1 MTSAGR
7 RDDSADY
14 ARILGSGLP
23 LIDTRAPVEFA
34 KGSFPGAVNLPVMT
48 DSERQ
53 KVGTCY
59 KQQGQE
65 AAIRLGHQLV
75 SGAVKAARVQAWH
88 DFAHAH
94 PEGYL
99 FCFRGGL
106 RSQISQQWLA
116 EAGMPYPRIRGG
128 YKAMRGF
135 LLQTLDAAVAD
146 LGFLRIGGLTGSG
159 KTEVLQQLANGVDL
173 EGHANHRGSSFGR
186 RATSQPSQIGFENA
200 LAIDLLRKREAGWR
214 TLVLEDEA
222 RLIGRCALPLPLHQ
236 RMPAIPLVWLEAT
249 FEARVERILRDYV
262 IDLCAEF
269 VSELGAEQGPSG
281 FHERLQ
287 EALRHIAKRL
297 RPERARELADVLAA
311 AFVAQ
316 QRGEGFDGHRDWIRV
331 LLREYY
337 DPLYAH
343 HRQQRD
349 AAVVFRGDR
358 DEVLHWLRH
367 HHANRHPE

>member
-34 KGSFPGAVNLPVMT
+34 KGSFPGAVNLPLMT

-88 DFAHAH
+88 DFAHA
-94 PEGYL
+94 
-99 FCFRGGL
+99 R
-106 RSQISQQWLA
+106 
-116 EAGMPYPRIRGG
+116 MPYPRIRGG

-186 RATSQPSQIGFENA
+186 RATPQPSQIGFENA

-269 VSELGAEQGPSG
+269 VSELGADQGPSG

-287 EALRHIAKRL
+287 EALCHIAKRL

-311 AFVAQ
+311 AFAAQ

-358 DEVLHWLRH
+358 DEVLRWLRR
-367 HHANRHPE
+367 HHANRHLE

>member
-1 MTSAGR
+1 MTPAGR

-14 ARILGSGLP
+14 AHILRSGLA

-34 KGSFPGAVNLPVMT
+34 RGSFPGAVNLPLMT

-53 KVGTCY
+53 QVGTCY

-75 SGAVKAARVQAWH
+75 SGAVKAGRVQAWA
-88 DFAHAH
+88 DFARAH
-94 PEGYL
+94 PDGYL

-106 RSQISQQWLA
+106 RSQISQQWLV
-116 EAGMPYPRIRGG
+116 EAGLPYPRIRGG

-135 LLQTLDAAVAD
+135 LLQTLDAALAEVNW
-146 LGFLRIGGLTGSG
+146 LRIGGLTGSG
-159 KTEVLQQLANGVDL
+159 KTEVLQQLAHGVDL

-186 RATSQPSQIGFENA
+186 RATPQPSQIGFENA
-200 LAIDLLRKREAGWR
+200 LAVDLLRKREAGWR
-214 TLVLEDEA
+214 TLVVEDEA

-236 RMPAIPLVWLEAT
+236 CMPVIPLVWLEAS
-249 FEARVERILRDYV
+249 FEARAERILRDYV

-269 VSELGAEQGPSG
+269 VREQGVELGPLR

-297 RPERARELADVLAA
+297 RPERARELSEVLGS
-311 AFVAQ
+311 AFRAQ
-316 QRGEGFDGHRDWIRV
+316 QQGRGFDGHRDWISV

-343 HRQQRD
+343 HRQQRE
-349 AAVVFRGDR
+349 AAVVFRG
-358 DEVLHWLRH
+358 EQEAVLDWLRRQ
-367 HHANRHPE
+367 ADR